1 LTGTSDTGEFMKK
14 QLLIFVVFFLPFILY
29 AQIEYPGKPW
39 SQELKLK
46 SSPASVTFSGL
57 SPEAAIAYLSTFS
70 PELKAMVFAYP
81 FDTLLTADQQGT
93 WETLD
98 DGSRIWRLS
107 LYSPKALSL
116 NLIFSRFKL
125 PIGANVY
132 LYTPYYQTI
141 RGAFT
146 SKNQTASGVL
156 ATVPLPGDRVTVELN
171 LPANPEFMPILE
183 ISKVSHDFKGF
194 FGTSLSEPTSG
205 ECNVDINCPAGANWQ
220 MEKKA
225 VVKFIRGGVWLCSGT
240 LINNARN
247 DGRPLLLSANHTIGS
262 EINAEQSV
270 FFFRYERPACG
281 NGNGTLQYTLSGSK
295 LLATTGKVD
304 FSLVELSSAP
314 PQNYEPYYAGW
325 DRKVFTYLD
334 TVTCIHHPN
343 GSVKKISKSYK
354 RVVTAD
360 FGGGYD
366 TYTHWKIS
374 AWDVGTTEPGSSG
387 SPLFNND
394 HRIVGDLTG
403 GDASC
408 AYNFNDY
415 FQKFSVSWDKY
426 PDSSSQLKYWLDPEQ
441 TGVFVVN
448 GYDPFSG
455 GKPVANF
462 SIRPE
467 NIQVGRKVYFTDLS
481 TGLPNTWKWSF
492 ENGKPAVSTLQVPE
506 AVKFANPGT
515 YHIALHVWNEL
526 GTDSLQQTITV
537 SDYPSYSV
545 SETRIVPDRQIE
557 LKDHSTG
564 HPVSVLWSVTGA
576 SPPIF
581 SGPTFELSFLNQ
593 GEFSVSEVIQF
604 QDFTDTLVHYNQI
617 RVIPDVLAYRSY
629 TYSNV
634 QIDEHTGYSA
644 MGDQQGYLPGSNNQ
658 GMTAFAEAF
667 RNDSDTT
674 FIING
679 ITIPIEVRSKWSGN
693 YYLPLVVWN
702 ANKQVVAT
710 DSVLI
715 SNYQPESRF
724 TKWLKSPVKFDTLI
738 YVGFEVRPWDQ
749 GTFVSKMATDRGTN
763 GKNTAFVIKND
774 QWQSVTDVAGI
785 QTSFDFSLE
794 TSVLMNSFNQEIR
807 ILPNYNDGNFTLDL
821 GTLVFNKVDISIYN
835 IKGQKVIADVSKS
848 DNQITFQVLPPVPGV
863 YVVRLIIDNYQF
875 ATKLMIIR
883 H

>member
-1 LTGTSDTGEFMKK
+1 MKK
-14 QLLIFVVFFLPFILY
+14 PLLIFVTFLLPFVLN

-57 SPEAAIAYLSTFS
+57 SPKAAISYLSSFP
-70 PELKAMVFAYP
+70 PELKVMVFAYP
-81 FDTLLTADQQGT
+81 FDTLLTADRQGT
-93 WETLD
+93 WETLR

-107 LYSPKALSL
+107 IYSPKALSL

-125 PIGANVY
+125 PAGANVY
-132 LYTPYYQTI
+132 LYTPDYQTI

-171 LPANPEFMPILE
+171 LPANAEFMPILE

-194 FGTSLSEPTSG
+194 FSSSLSEPTSG
-205 ECNVDINCPAGANWQ
+205 DCNIDINCPAGANWQ
-220 MEKKA
+220 TEKKS
-225 VVKFIRGGVWLCSGT
+225 VVKFIRGGVWLCSGA
-240 LINNARN
+240 LINNVRN
-247 DGRPLLLSANHTIGS
+247 DGRPLLLTANHTIGT
-262 EINAEQSV
+262 ETHAEQSI
-270 FFFRYERPACG
+270 FFFRYERPSCG
-281 NGNGTLQYTLSGSK
+281 NGNGTLQYTLSGST
-295 LLATTGKVD
+295 LLATTSKVD

-325 DRKVFTYLD
+325 DRRVFTYLD
-334 TVTCIHHPN
+334 TVTCIHHP
-343 GSVKKISKSYK
+343 GGDVKKISKSYRK
-354 RVVTAD
+354 VLTGD

-366 TYTHWKIS
+366 ASTHWHIS

-387 SPLFNND
+387 SPLFNID

-408 AYNFNDY
+408 LNNINDY

-426 PDSSSQLKYWLDPEQ
+426 PDQASQLKYWLDPEQ
-441 TGVFVVN
+441 TGVFVLN

-467 NIQVGRKVYFTDLS
+467 QIQVGRKVYVTDRS
-481 TGLPNTWKWSF
+481 TGMPNSWTWSF
-492 ENGKPAVSTLQVPE
+492 ENGNPAVSKLQVPE
-506 AVKFANPGT
+506 PVKFSLPGT
-515 YHIALHVWNEL
+515 YHITLHVKNEQ
-526 GTDSLQQTITV
+526 GINSLQQTITV
-537 SDYPSYSV
+537 SDYPSYAI
-545 SETRIVPDRQIE
+545 SETRIVPERQIE
-557 LKDHSTG
+557 LTDQSTG
-564 HPVSVLWSVTGA
+564 HPVSVSWSVTGA
-576 SPPIF
+576 STPVYAG
-581 SGPTFELSFLNQ
+581 STVELSFLNQ
-593 GEFSVSEVIQF
+593 GEYSVSEIVEF
-604 QDFTDTLVHYNQI
+604 PDLTDTLIHYNQI

-634 QIDEHTGYSA
+634 QTDEHTGYSA
-644 MGDQQGYLPGSNNQ
+644 MGSQGYLPGSNNL
-658 GMTAFAEAF
+658 GMNAFAEAF
-667 RNDSDTT
+667 RNHSDTT

-702 ANKQVVAT
+702 ANKQVVAR

-724 TKWLKSPVKFDTLI
+724 TKWLKSPVNFDTLI

-749 GTFVSKMATDRGTN
+749 GTFVSKMATDRGEI
-763 GKNTAFVIKND
+763 GKNTAYIVKGT

-785 QTSFDFSLE
+785 HTSFDFSLE

-807 ILPNYNDGNFTLDL
+807 ILPNYNDGNFTVDL
-821 GTLVFNKVDISIYN
+821 GTLVFNKVDLSIYN

-863 YVVRLIIDNYQF
+863 YVVRLVIDNYQF